1 MSAAKQKRARN
12 NLARATRAHS
22 ISTEMQAA
30 ATICDTKGRDLRAQ
44 LERLE
49 TELRSLKAKQ

>member
-1 MSAAKQKRARN
+1 
-12 NLARATRAHS
+12 
-22 ISTEMQAA
+22 MQAA